1 VLRNLWAR
9 IKHRWQAKLLS
20 LLAAFLLWY
29 QLKEGGPIVERA
41 LERPLEVIGLGPDQV
56 AVGVPERVL
65 VRVRG
70 DERVVEGLQPEAV
83 LAYLDLTGVEEGPF
97 VRPVRVQLPAGVA
110 LSAVIPAKVEAR
122 VERIL
127 ERDLELYAFAPGK
140 ALVPEPRRV
149 RIRGPAGQVREAVW
163 ALALGEELSVMAVDK
178 AGRVLPDVVAEPA
191 QAEPHF
197 SGPLLTLKE
206 LPLALPGPPEGLVV
220 ERAEIPRTVRVVGPP
235 ELLADLAFV
244 AGEVEWREGSYL
256 APIKLKLPEGVY
268 ALDRPWGRF
277 VVVAVRREMT
287 E

>member
-1 VLRNLWAR
+1 MR
-9 IKHRWQAKLLS
+9 HRWQAKLLS

-41 LERPLEVIGLGPDQV
+41 LERPLEIVGLGPDQV
-56 AVGVPERVL
+56 AVGVPDRVI

-70 DERVVEGLQPEAV
+70 DERVIEGLQPEAV
-83 LAYLDLTGVEEGPF
+83 LAYLDLTGITEGPF
-97 VRPVRVQLPAGVA
+97 IRPVRVQLPAGVA

-127 ERDLELYAFAPGK
+127 EKELLLYAFVPEK
-140 ALVPEPRRV
+140 AVVPEPRRV
-149 RIRGPAGQVREAVW
+149 KIRGPSGEVQKAVW
-163 ALALGEELSVMAVDK
+163 AVALGENLPVMAVDK
-178 AGRVLPDVVAEPA
+178 AGQVLPDVVAEPA
-191 QAEPHF
+191 QAKPHF
-197 SGPLLTLKE
+197 QGPLLTLKE

-220 ERAEIPRTVRVVGPP
+220 EKAEIPRSVRVVGPP

-244 AGEVEWREGSYL
+244 AGEVEWRAGSYV

-277 VVVAVRREMT
+277 VVVSAPKGVT

>member
-9 IKHRWQAKLLS
+9 LKHRWQAKLLS

-29 QLKEGGPIVERA
+29 QLKETGPVVERG
-41 LERPLEVIGLGPDQV
+41 LERPLEVVGLGPDQV
-56 AVGVPERVL
+56 AVGIPERVL
-65 VRVRG
+65 VRIRG
-70 DERVVEGLQPEAV
+70 EERVVEGLQPEAV
-83 LAYLDLTGVEEGPF
+83 LAYIDLSGVEEGPF
-97 VRPVRVQLPAGVA
+97 VRPVRVQLPAGVT
-110 LSAVIPAKVEAR
+110 LSAVIPAKVEGR

-127 ERDLELYAFAPGK
+127 EKELPLYACAPHR

-149 RIRGPAGQVREAVW
+149 RVRGPSTEVQKAVW
-163 ALALGEELSVMAVDK
+163 AVALGEALSILAVDK
-178 AGRVLPDVVAEPA
+178 EGQALPHVAAEPA

-197 SGPLLTLKE
+197 QGPLLTLKE

-220 ERAEIPRTVRVVGPP
+220 EKAEIPRSVRVVGPP

-244 AGEVEWREGSYL
+244 AGEVEWRVGSYV

-277 VVVAVRREMT
+277 VVVQASSKVE